1 MKHIKECIHCGEEFS
16 LHCPK
21 KRRAGGKI
29 NECPDCVEEL
39 GLEIKSRVRAFTT
52 GDGKMAA
59 MQILRFDSE
68 DDADAYG
75 KTWEANRGWNNQR
88 RGGLNN
94 VAFSKVGENIGNS
107 NHKGKAS

>member
-1 MKHIKECIHCGEEFS
+1 MIRTCKHCEDEFDCQS
-16 LHCPK
+16 AEK
-21 KRRAGGKI
+21 QRVGGYI

-52 GDGKMAA
+52 GDGKMSA